1 MSINVFCSCCFYD
14 LIRMGNYPESK
25 ISQKI
30 IAKKIIMGVL
40 TLRPFLLAR
49 SGWAVFIGAEG

>member
-1 MSINVFCSCCFYD
+1 
-14 LIRMGNYPESK
+14 MGNYPESK